1 VGATGAASAPGPA
14 QTAGAAPGT
23 ATASAADAAA
33 ETAGTAGADA
43 AGGTGTTGGP
53 SGTAGPDT
61 AGGSASPGAGD
72 TRALGDRWALGRI
85 ALIRESAEPLYH
97 QVYTQLR
104 RLILDRSGAGPA
116 PRLPASRALAD
127 ALGVSRNTVL
137 LAYQR
142 LREDGLVTG
151 RAGGGTRISRRGP
164 AARRTGGRARPD
176 AAGAPAGPAAPPV
189 TPVAGLPDHRPGA
202 AHSGGP
208 TAGPPPSPR
217 RVDTLL
223 TPPVDL
229 FPTQLWTAL
238 LGRRLRRAPHG
249 VLTDVPPLGHPALR
263 EAIAAYLGATRGVV
277 CAPGQV
283 VVTRGARSAV
293 ELLGQCLLR
302 PGERFWHED
311 PCHPALV
318 RALTMYGAVPC
329 PVPVDA
335 DGADPDAAASPAP
348 SSRLALV
355 SAAHQLPLGAA
366 LSAPRRALL
375 LERAARNGSVVV
387 DVDWD
392 GAFLAPGAPPPLWT
406 EARDGQVVHVG
417 TFNSVL
423 FPQLHVGFLVVP
435 PELTARAAARAREVD
450 GEVPALTQAA
460 LADFLNHH
468 RFVRYLDDLTR
479 ASARRRSALLAA
491 LDRLPGNP
499 RPLPGHLH
507 GGSFLAV
514 RFSGRAAR
522 RAFTDAAP
530 PALRPVPLELCAS
543 RPGAVPLGLAFGY
556 AGVREHDLG

>member
-1 VGATGAASAPGPA
+1 VTGLPDRRTGAA
-14 QTAGAAPGT
+14 
-23 ATASAADAAA
+23 
-33 ETAGTAGADA
+33 
-43 AGGTGTTGGP
+43 
-53 SGTAGPDT
+53 
-61 AGGSASPGAGD
+61 
-72 TRALGDRWALGRI
+72 
-85 ALIRESAEPLYH
+85 
-97 QVYTQLR
+97 
-104 RLILDRSGAGPA
+104 
-116 PRLPASRALAD
+116 
-127 ALGVSRNTVL
+127 
-137 LAYQR
+137 
-142 LREDGLVTG
+142 
-151 RAGGGTRISRRGP
+151 
-164 AARRTGGRARPD
+164 
-176 AAGAPAGPAAPPV
+176 PP
-189 TPVAGLPDHRPGA
+189 
-202 AHSGGP
+202 
-208 TAGPPPSPR
+208 AGPPPLSPR
-217 RVDTLL
+217 LVDTLL

-263 EAIAAYLGATRGVV
+263 EAVAAYLGATRGVV

-302 PGERFWHED
+302 RGERFWHED

-318 RALTMYGAVPC
+318 RALTAYGAVPC
-329 PVPVDA
+329 PVPVDG
-335 DGADPDAAASPAP
+335 DGADPDAARTLAP
-348 SSRLALV
+348 GSRLALV

-375 LERAARNGSVVV
+375 LDRAGRDGSVVV

-406 EARDGQVVHVG
+406 EAREGQVVHVG

-423 FPQLHVGFLVVP
+423 FPQLHVGYLVVP

-468 RFVRYLDDLTR
+468 RFVRYLDDLAR
-479 ASARRRSALLAA
+479 AGARRRSALLAA
-491 LDRLPGNP
+491 LDRLPGRP
-499 RPLPGHLH
+499 GPLPGHAY

-514 RFSGRAAR
+514 RFPGRAAR
-522 RAFTDAAP
+522 RAFTEAAP

-543 RPGAVPLGLAFGY
+543 RPGAVPPGLAFGY